1 MITNF
6 KKITEEEFKAVDLPI
21 IFENKLTDRSFAIVY
36 KNIDF
41 FKFGWQS
48 TNVDPILI
56 QLREDTFAIGVDLIC
71 SIVDTYAKKVLKNI
85 KLNYFF
91 FDFKLINDML
101 FVITELE
108 VLKLNIVNFE
118 IVENYLLSD
127 FFESIEISK
136 DNIIINTVDGNIINI

>member
-6 KKITEEEFKAVDLPI
+6 KKITEEEFKSVDLPI

-36 KNIDF
+36 KNIDI
-41 FKFGWQS
+41 FKLGWQS
-48 TNVDPILI
+48 TDVDPILI
-56 QLREDTFAIGVDLIC
+56 QLREDILALGVDLMF
-71 SIVDTYAKKVLKNI
+71 SIVDTHAKKVLRNI

-91 FDFKLINDML
+91 FDFKLINDKL

-108 VLKLNIVNFE
+108 VLKLNIVDFE
-118 IVENYLLSD
+118 IVDNYLLSD

-136 DNIIINTVDGNIINI
+136 DEILINTVDGNKINI